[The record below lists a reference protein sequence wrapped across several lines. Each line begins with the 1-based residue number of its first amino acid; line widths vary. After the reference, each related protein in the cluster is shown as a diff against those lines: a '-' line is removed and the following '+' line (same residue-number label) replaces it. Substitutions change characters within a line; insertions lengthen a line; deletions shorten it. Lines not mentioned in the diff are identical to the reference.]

1 MNSKSSEIING
12 RQRRMLL
19 QGALA
24 ACSALALPTLAGCGK
39 REEPPPPAPTSE
51 MAPPP
56 PPQAQVPS
64 TTPST
69 PQVTKVSKAQAQY
82 QEQPNGDQQCSTCQH
97 FVAESNTCNLVE
109 GQIAPNGWC
118 RLWILKQ
125 V

>member
-24 ACSALALPTLAGCGK
+24 ACSALALPTLAGCDK

-64 TTPST
+64 PST

-97 FVAESNTCNLVE
+97 FVAESNACNLVE
-109 GQIAPNGWC
+109 GEIAPNGWC
-118 RLWILKQ
+118 RLWMLKPG
-125 V
+125 